1 MISVPLSFPLPS
13 AGSNSSFFIFSTS
26 IVAFFKI
33 LRMVSP
39 GEGLKENIQHPKLT
53 GDYKLK
59 FLILWK
65 GVDGINLEIT
75 QLLDD
80 YGLVLIGVS
89 HKFVTSRK

>member
-53 GDYKLK
+53 GEYEIM
-59 FLILWK
+59 FSMLWK
-65 GVDGINLEIT
+65 GVDGIDLEIT
-75 QLLDD
+75 KLLDSSGD
-80 YGLVLIGVS
+80 FNRRLWQVR
-89 HKFVTSRK
+89 HF

>member
-1 MISVPLSFPLPS
+1 MISVLLSFPLPS
-13 AGSNSSFFIFSTS
+13 AGSKSSVFIFSKS

-39 GEGLKENIQHPKLT
+39 GEGLKENIQQPKLT

-75 QLLDD
+75 QLLD
-80 YGLVLIGVS
+80 
-89 HKFVTSRK
+89 T